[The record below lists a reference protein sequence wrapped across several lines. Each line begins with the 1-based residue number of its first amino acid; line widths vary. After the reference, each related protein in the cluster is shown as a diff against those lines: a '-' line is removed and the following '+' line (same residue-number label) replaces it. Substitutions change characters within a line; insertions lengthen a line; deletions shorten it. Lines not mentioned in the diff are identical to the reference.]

1 MYLINTILL
10 LTKKIILIKVNLWYI
25 IASNGLVI
33 PLEILCIRLYINTF
47 STVQYR
53 WAFYQLPP
61 TITVLLTCRSVKTD
75 AIFGSTEFTVP
86 MFICRFSKRKF
97 YISAVWGSRRKQSL
111 SEIKEIQKCL
121 LKLRQIKN
129 TLFLQKVIVNFYV
142 ELLKDFMADHGL
154 PNSEKICSPK
164 CRYVTRQW
172 SCCTHKACIRDHPYI
187 TSAKGLGRW
196 GQNNGNFCW
205 CSVLG
210 QKKSKSML
218 T

>member
-10 LTKKIILIKVNLWYI
+10 LTEKIILIKVNLWYI

-75 AIFGSTEFTVP
+75 AIFGSTDFTVP

-164 CRYVTRQW
+164 CRYETRQW
-172 SCCTHKACIRDHPYI
+172 SCCTYKVCIRGKYFVR
-187 TSAKGLGRW
+187 TRSLQVVR
-196 GQNNGNFCW
+196 
-205 CSVLG
+205 L
-210 QKKSKSML
+210 
-218 T
+218 

>member
-1 MYLINTILL
+1 MIHYCLKWPGHTARNSLHSAVY
-10 LTKKIILIKVNLWYI
+10 KH
-25 IASNGLVI
+25 
-33 PLEILCIRLYINTF
+33 F
-47 STVQYR
+47 QYR
-53 WAFYQLPP
+53 WDFHQLPP
-61 TITVLLTCRSVKTD
+61 SITEFLACRSVKTD
-75 AIFGSTEFTVP
+75 AIFGTVP
-86 MFICRFSKRKF
+86 MFICRFCKRKF

-172 SCCTHKACIRDHPYI
+172 SCCTKLA
-187 TSAKGLGRW
+187 
-196 GQNNGNFCW
+196 
-205 CSVLG
+205 
-210 QKKSKSML
+210 
-218 T
+218 